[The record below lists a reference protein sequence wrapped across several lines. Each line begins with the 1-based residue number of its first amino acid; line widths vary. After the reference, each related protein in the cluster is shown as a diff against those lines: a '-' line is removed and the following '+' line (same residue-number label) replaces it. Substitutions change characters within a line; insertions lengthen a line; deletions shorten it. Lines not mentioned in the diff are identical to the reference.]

1 MSCSCALLLVAGGQQ
16 MRAYPDMMRRFLAMV
31 TAARERFL
39 RGMPNSLGHI
49 DCGILFEVEGE
60 LRAEPTPQLM
70 ATA

>member
-1 MSCSCALLLVAGGQQ
+1 
-16 MRAYPDMMRRFLAMV
+16 MMRRFLAMV